1 MSRPTPPRA
10 RGPLGFSLVELI
22 VVLAIIAIMAAV
34 LLPALASYLRL
45 YRIKGATQQVAG
57 DLGTAR
63 MKAISRNVNLG
74 VIFAVVGVDSY
85 QIVVEDDM
93 DPGAAV
99 PPHPGHWKTIASE
112 SWTTLQSLPAQVG
125 QVQRLPYRIQF
136 DNPANCLAPTGGVV
150 ATAADTWGLRMGRL
164 GSTCGLNAAACGGV
178 PPSAPAFTNYI
189 DVAVVGSSLSTIC
202 LWQPDTNLR
211 RWINISV
218 GGRVRTQP

>member
-1 MSRPTPPRA
+1 MTLLQALTHIPCEQICPLAQATHIAPLEPQALAVGLVTQAPPEQQ
-10 RGPLGFSLVELI
+10 PLGQEV
-22 VVLAIIAIMAAV
+22 
-34 LLPALASYLRL
+34 AS
-45 YRIKGATQQVAG
+45 Q
-57 DLGTAR
+57 
-63 MKAISRNVNLG
+63 
-74 VIFAVVGVDSY
+74 
-85 QIVVEDDM
+85 
-93 DPGAAV
+93 
-99 PPHPGHWKTIASE
+99 
-112 SWTTLQSLPAQVG
+112 
-125 QVQRLPYRIQF
+125 
-136 DNPANCLAPTGGVV
+136 LAPTGGVV